1 MDPGACLK
9 PKPPC
14 AGVPANEAGGNAAAI
29 CVLAGAKGF
38 GHNDF
43 GIPLVRRTLRAV
55 LTQAH

>member
-1 MDPGACLK
+1 MK

-14 AGVPANEAGGNAAAI
+14 AGVPANEAGANAAAD